1 MRNEELTKRLFSI
14 PHSSFLILH
23 WKRMSVAKKLA
34 SQTAVYGVSSIVGRV
49 LTYLLTGLYTG
60 AFAAAEFG
68 IVTGLY
74 AYVSFLNVV
83 FTYGMETTYFR
94 FANRPGTDRQD
105 LYDRVLSLLLLSTV
119 ALTLFIMLLARPL
132 LDLLAIPPGHE
143 QYAVWVALILGL
155 DALTAIPFARL
166 RLENKARKFAGI
178 KLAGIIANVAL
189 NLFFIVLCPA
199 VISGKLLP
207 GLQPLVARVY
217 DSTLGVGYI
226 FLSNLV
232 ASGFTLLLLAR
243 ELLDFRFR
251 LNLDFLKPL
260 LAYAFPLM
268 LMGLAGM
275 VNETLDR
282 ILLPKWL
289 PLNFYP
295 GQSSLTAVGIYGA
308 CYKLSILMSLVIQAF
323 RYAAEPFFFAQS
335 TEKNSP
341 ATFAM
346 ILKWFTLCCAVIFV
360 GISLNVEDIA
370 PLFLRRPEY
379 LQGLVV
385 VPILLLANLFLGV
398 YYNLSVWFKLTDRTY
413 YGTYIGAGGA
423 VLTIALNFL
432 LIPVLGYLGCALA
445 TLACYFM
452 MAVLCWRLGERHFP
466 VPYPALRLGLWLLFA
481 TGLVALGWW
490 VQPAG
495 WWLRHAWHAGLTGGF
510 LLALYGVERSERVM
524 NVA

>member
-1 MRNEELTKRLFSI
+1 
-14 PHSSFLILH
+14 
-23 WKRMSVAKKLA
+23 MSVAKKLA

-49 LTYLLTGLYTG
+49 LTYLLVPIYTG
-60 AFAAAEFG
+60 AFAAAEYG
-68 IVTGLY
+68 VVTGLY

-94 FANRPGTDRQD
+94 FANRAGTDRD
-105 LYDRVLSLLLLSTV
+105 ELYSRVLSLLFVSTAVLTALLV
-119 ALTLFIMLLARPL
+119 LLARPL
-132 LDLLAIPPGHE
+132 LGLLEIPPGHE

-166 RLENKARKFAGI
+166 RLENKARKFASI
-178 KLAGIIANVAL
+178 KLAGIVVNVAL

-199 VISGKLLP
+199 VANGEWLP
-207 GLQPLVARVY
+207 ALQPLVARLY
-217 DSTLGVGYI
+217 DPAVGVGYV
-226 FLSNLV
+226 FLANLF
-232 ASGFTLLLLAR
+232 ASGFTLLLLWR

-251 LNLDFLKPL
+251 LRLAFLRPL
-260 LAYAFPLM
+260 LRYAYPLM

-289 PLNFYP
+289 PDNFYP

-308 CYKLSILMSLVIQAF
+308 CYKLSIFMSLVIQAF

-335 TEKNSP
+335 AEKNSP

-346 ILKWFTLCCAVIFV
+346 VLKWFTLCCAVIFV
-360 GISLNVEDIA
+360 GISLNVEDFGQ
-370 PLFLRRPEY
+370 LFLRRPEY
-379 LQGLVV
+379 LQGLIV
-385 VPILLLANLFLGV
+385 VPVLLLANLFLGV
-398 YYNLSVWFKLTDRTY
+398 YYNLSVWFKLTDKTY

-432 LIPVLGYLGCALA
+432 LIPVLGYLGCAIA
-445 TLACYFM
+445 TLVCYFA

-466 VPYPALRLGLWLLFA
+466 VPYPALRLGLWLLA
-481 TGLVALGWW
+481 ASGLVALGWW
-490 VQPAG
+490 VQVDD
-495 WWLRHAWHAGLTGGF
+495 WWMRHAWHAGLTVAF
-510 LLALYGVERSERVM
+510 LAALYLVERPRRM
-524 NVA
+524 PAVAA

>member
-1 MRNEELTKRLFSI
+1 
-14 PHSSFLILH
+14 
-23 WKRMSVAKKLA
+23 MSVVKKLA

-49 LTYLLTGLYTG
+49 LTYLLVPLYTH
-60 AFAAAEFG
+60 AFAAAEYG
-68 IVTGLY
+68 VVTGLY

-83 FTYGMETTYFR
+83 FTYGMETTFFR
-94 FANRPGTDRQD
+94 FANRPGTDRQE
-105 LYDRVLSLLLLSTV
+105 LYDRVLSLLLLSTAGLT
-119 ALTLFIMLLARPL
+119 ALLMLLARPL
-132 LDLLAIPPGHE
+132 LALLDIPPGHE

-166 RLENKARKFAGI
+166 RLENKARKFATI
-178 KLAGIIANVAL
+178 KLAGIVANVVL

-199 VISGKLLP
+199 VASGKWLP

-217 DSTLGVGYI
+217 DPAVGVGYV
-226 FLSNLV
+226 FLANLF
-232 ASGFTLLLLAR
+232 ASGLTLLLLWR
-243 ELLDFRFR
+243 ELLAFRFR
-251 LNLDFLKPL
+251 LNLAFLRPL
-260 LAYAFPLM
+260 FQYAYPLM

-289 PLNFYP
+289 PANFYP

-308 CYKLSILMSLVIQAF
+308 CYKLSIFMSLVIQAF

-360 GISLNVEDIA
+360 GISLNVEDFGR
-370 PLFLRRPEY
+370 LFLRRPEY

-398 YYNLSVWFKLTDRTY
+398 YYNLSVWFKLTDKTY

-423 VLTIALNFL
+423 VLTIVLNFL
-432 LIPVLGYLGCALA
+432 LIPLLGYLGSAIA

-452 MAVLCWRLGERHFP
+452 MAILCWRLGERHFP
-466 VPYPALRLGLWLLFA
+466 VPYPALRLGLWLLGA
-481 TGLVALGWW
+481 SGLVALGWW
-490 VQPAG
+490 VPVAD
-495 WWLRHAWHAGLTGGF
+495 WWARHAWHAGLTGVF
-510 LLALYGVERSERVM
+510 LLALYLVERPRRA
-524 NVA
+524 VAQ

>member
-1 MRNEELTKRLFSI
+1 
-14 PHSSFLILH
+14 
-23 WKRMSVAKKLA
+23 MSVVKKLA

-49 LTYLLTGLYTG
+49 LTYLLVPLYTK
-60 AFAAAEFG
+60 AFSAAEYG
-68 IVTGLY
+68 VVTGLY

-83 FTYGMETTYFR
+83 FTYGMETTFFR
-94 FANRPGTDRQD
+94 FANRPGANRRE
-105 LYDRVLSLLLLSTV
+105 LYDRVLSLLLLSTAGLT
-119 ALTLFIMLLARPL
+119 ALLMLLARPL
-132 LDLLAIPPGHE
+132 LGLLEIPPGHE

-178 KLAGIIANVAL
+178 KLAGIVANVVL

-199 VISGKLLP
+199 VLSGKWLP
-207 GLQPLVARVY
+207 VLQPLVARVY
-217 DSTLGVGYI
+217 DPGMGVGYI

-232 ASGFTLLLLAR
+232 ASGLTLLLLGR

-251 LNLDFLKPL
+251 LRLDFLKPL
-260 LAYAFPLM
+260 LGYAYPLM

-289 PLNFYP
+289 PDNFYP

-308 CYKLSILMSLVIQAF
+308 CYKLSIFMSLVIQAF

-360 GISLNVEDIA
+360 GISLNVEDIG

-379 LQGLVV
+379 LQGLIV
-385 VPILLLANLFLGV
+385 VPILLLANLFLGM
-398 YYNLSVWFKLTDRTY
+398 YYNLSVWFKLTDKTY
-413 YGTYIGAGGA
+413 FGTYIGAGGA

-432 LIPVLGYLGCALA
+432 LIPVLGYMGSALA
-445 TLACYFM
+445 TLACYFT

-481 TGLVALGWW
+481 VGLVALGWW
-490 VQPAG
+490 VPVAG
-495 WWLRHAWHAGLTGGF
+495 FWTRHAWHAGLTVLF
-510 LLALYGVERSERVM
+510 LAALWVVERPQRVT
-524 NVA
+524 NN

>member
-1 MRNEELTKRLFSI
+1 
-14 PHSSFLILH
+14 
-23 WKRMSVAKKLA
+23 MSVIKKLA

-49 LTYLLTGLYTG
+49 LTYLLVPIYTG
-60 AFAAAEFG
+60 AFAAAEYG
-68 IVTGLY
+68 VVTGLY

-94 FANRPGTDRQD
+94 FANRPGTDRQE
-105 LYDRVLSLLLLSTV
+105 LYDRTLSLLLVSTAGLT
-119 ALTLFIMLLARPL
+119 ALLMLLARPL
-132 LDLLAIPPGHE
+132 LGLLDIPPGHE

-166 RLENKARKFAGI
+166 RLENKARKFAGV
-178 KLAGIIANVAL
+178 KLAGIVANVVL

-199 VISGKLLP
+199 VASGQWLP
-207 GLQPLVARVY
+207 ILAPLVARVY
-217 DSTLGVGYI
+217 DPTVGVGYV

-232 ASGFTLLLLAR
+232 ASGLTLLLLWR
-243 ELLDFRFR
+243 EQLAFRFR
-251 LNLDFLKPL
+251 LNLTVLKPL
-260 LAYAFPLM
+260 LNYAYPLM

-289 PLNFYP
+289 PDNFYP

-308 CYKLSILMSLVIQAF
+308 CYKLSIFMSLVIQAF

-346 ILKWFTLCCAVIFV
+346 IMKWFTLCCAVIFV
-360 GISLNVEDIA
+360 GISLNVEDFGR
-370 PLFLRRPEY
+370 LFLRRPEY

-398 YYNLSVWFKLTDRTY
+398 YYNLSVWFKLTDKTY

-452 MAVLCWRLGERHFP
+452 MAILCWRLGERHFP
-466 VPYPALRLGLWLLFA
+466 VPYPALRLGLWLLGA
-481 TGLVALGWW
+481 SALVALGWG
-490 VQPAG
+490 VAVDD
-495 WWLRHAWHAGLTGGF
+495 WWARHAWHAGLTGLF
-510 LLALYGVERSERVM
+510 LAVLYLVERPRPM
-524 NVA
+524 KTLTPA